1 MNSTLFS
8 LGEIG
13 KNTIVAAI
21 SLLVVMLVKGLLGT
35 ENMRKTAPVPVSNEQ
50 PDRKE
55 CYIERM
61 IDD

>member
-1 MNSTLFS
+1 MNNMIFS

-13 KNTIVAAI
+13 KNTILAAI
-21 SLLVVMLVKGLLGT
+21 SLLVVMLVKSLLGT
-35 ENMRKTAPVPVSNEQ
+35 ENIRKTAPVPVSNEQ

-55 CYIERM
+55 WNIERM